1 LKGLSD
7 KRLDDLTFKA
17 VVDSTPL
24 ISIDLVVRDSS
35 GRVLLGQRLNRPA
48 QGFWF
53 VPGGRIL
60 KDESLAAAFRR
71 LTFIELGIEIDIA
84 YARYLGLYEHFYD
97 DSIYTDEFK
106 GVEISTHYV
115 VNGFEVVLTLAKNL
129 TANTLPA
136 EQHGAYQW
144 FSEEALMTT
153 DEVHV
158 HSKWYFDKDKGFL

>member
-1 LKGLSD
+1 M
-7 KRLDDLTFKA
+7 LDDATFKA
-17 VVDSTPL
+17 VIDSTPL
-24 ISIDLVVRDSS
+24 VSIDLVVRDSS

-60 KDESLAAAFRR
+60 KNESLAAAFKR
-71 LTFIELGIEIDIA
+71 LTLNELGIEFKIS

-97 DSIYTDEFK
+97 DSIYTDESK
-106 GVEISTHYV
+106 SVDVHTHYV
-115 VNGFEVVLTLAKNL
+115 VNCFEVVLTSANNL
-129 TANTLPA
+129 TNDTLPA

-144 FSEEALMTT
+144 FSEEALMTS